1 MNERER
7 QIYDYVRDHQPVSA
21 AAVAEAIPSIP
32 SVATYI
38 SRLKKEGYLSV
49 QGNETITQS
58 NGQVIPR
65 SLYGTGEV
73 VPPQEQEP
81 SAAPTTTPPTP
92 QNDTDPIASL
102 LHTHTQNFTNAP
114 QTATDAPQ
122 STQAPTDA
130 QFTDEDEK
138 TLYDEILER
147 RKYYQNPFDV
157 IDDMISDVQGGEIT
171 LKQFFEVNMYVRD
184 AMIGKRTCSPSAT
197 EIPDAVVRMYVRRWL
212 KSKDAYNADEYVGFI
227 LVKQRHGKAAKSING
242 KKQTI
247 DISGTQWAQ
256 NLANAFKSK
265 C

>member
-1 MNERER
+1 MNDRER

-38 SRLKKEGYLSV
+38 SRMKKEGYLSV
-49 QGNETITQS
+49 LDTETITQC
-58 NGQVIPR
+58 NGQQIPR

-73 VPPQEQEP
+73 VPQQEQEP
-81 SAAPTTTPPTP
+81 SAAPTTPPTP
-92 QNDTDPIASL
+92 QPDSDPIASL
-102 LHTHTQNFTNAP
+102 LHAQNSANAP
-114 QTATDAPQ
+114 RTATDAAQ
-122 STQAPTDA
+122 SMQTPTDG
-130 QFTDEDEK
+130 QFTAEDGK
-138 TLYDEILER
+138 TLYEEILER
-147 RKYYQNPFDV
+147 RRYYQNPIDV
-157 IDDMISDVQGGEIT
+157 IGDMLDDLHAGDLSPS
-171 LKQFFEVNMYVRD
+171 QFCQVNEYVRD

-227 LVKQRHGKAAKSING
+227 LVKQRHGKAAKTING

-256 NLANAFKSK
+256 NLTNAFKSK
-265 C
+265 R

>member
-1 MNERER
+1 MNEREHL
-7 QIYDYVRDHQPVSA
+7 IYNYVRTHQPVSA

-38 SRLKKEGYLSV
+38 SRMKKEGYLSV
-49 QGNETITQS
+49 QGRETITQS

-65 SLYGTGEV
+65 SLYGIGEV
-73 VPPQEQEP
+73 VPQQEQEQ
-81 SAAPTTTPPTP
+81 SAAPTTTPSTP
-92 QNDTDPIASL
+92 QPDNDPIAEL
-102 LHTHTQNFTNAP
+102 IHTQTS
-114 QTATDAPQ
+114 TDALQ
-122 STQAPTDA
+122 STQAPTDG

-184 AMIGKRTCSPSAT
+184 AMRGQRTCSPSTT
-197 EIPDAVVRMYVRRWL
+197 EIPDAVVRMYVKRWL
-212 KSKDAYNADEYVGFI
+212 RSKDAYNADEYVGFI

>member
-1 MNERER
+1 MNEREHL
-7 QIYDYVRDHQPVSA
+7 IYNYVRDHQPVSA
-21 AAVAEAIPSIP
+21 QAVAQAIPSIP

-38 SRLKKEGYLSV
+38 SRMKKEGYLSV

-65 SLYGTGEV
+65 SLYGIGEV

-81 SAAPTTTPPTP
+81 SAAPTPPPTP

-102 LHTHTQNFTNAP
+102 LHNSTNAP

-122 STQAPTDA
+122 STQTPTDG

-171 LKQFFEVNMYVRD
+171 FKQFFEVNMYVRD
-184 AMIGKRTCSPSAT
+184 AMRGQRTCSPSAT

-227 LVKQRHGKAAKSING
+227 LVKQRHGKAAKTING

>member
-1 MNERER
+1 MNEREHL
-7 QIYDYVRDHQPVSA
+7 IYNYVRDHQPVSA

-38 SRLKKEGYLSV
+38 SRMKKEGYLSV

-65 SLYGTGEV
+65 SLYGIGEV

-81 SAAPTTTPPTP
+81 SAAPTPPPTP

-102 LHTHTQNFTNAP
+102 LHTQNSANAP

-122 STQAPTDA
+122 SKPTPTDA

-147 RKYYQNPFDV
+147 RKYYQNPIDV
-157 IDDMISDVQGGEIT
+157 IGDMLDDLHAGDLSSS
-171 LKQFFEVNMYVRD
+171 QFCQVNEYVRD